1 MSAFHQ
7 SAGHIKDVMA
17 TVGQKYLLFQRHL
30 KSSKHCF
37 GMHLYLRSA
46 HKGAK
51 PFHDIPGPVRL
62 PLWGNLL
69 HYKLGAFDGRKYHEV
84 LERLHEQYGPI
95 VRETIGS
102 RTVVH
107 VFDPDDIKEVYANE
121 GHTPF
126 VAPLMETA
134 QLYRKQ
140 KNISLGLG
148 NVNGEEW
155 YRLRSSVR
163 HLMLRP
169 KEVHVY
175 FPAVQEIAKDF
186 VSHLENILLVDGKV
200 ENLRDEVS
208 KWVQESAGAIC
219 FGRRLGCLY
228 GGEMEKVAQKII
240 DANKEVFQLSAILK
254 FSLPMYK
261 YFRTPKWKRI
271 TEAENFIYRT
281 TEKYVEETIN
291 KVKTLLEME
300 NRVEE
305 KYQFIMQLLSKDT
318 LSRDDVI
325 IVTFSLFT
333 DGLSTTVPAL
343 LYNLYCLATNPEVQD
358 KAYRE
363 IESVLK
369 ETDEITVDVLN
380 KLPYIKAIVKETFRF
395 YPIGTEVS
403 RIIQKDLIL
412 SGYHVPKGTHVDLT
426 PNVHFLSEKYFK
438 DARIYLPDRWLRGNE
453 NTSYHPYLLTPFGH
467 GTRTCAGRRFAEQD
481 LYLILFYILQKF
493 KLEYQSSTKRLEQ
506 VFETLLFP
514 DGSVDVI
521 FKPRSNY
528 A

>member
-1 MSAFHQ
+1 
-7 SAGHIKDVMA
+7 MA
-17 TVGQKYLLFQRHL
+17 AVAKKYFLLQKHL
-30 KSSKHCF
+30 NSSKPCL
-37 GMHLYLRSA
+37 GIHLYVRSA
-46 HKGAK
+46 HKEAK
-51 PFHDIPGPVRL
+51 PFQSIPGPVRL

-69 HYKLGAFDGRKYHEV
+69 HYKLGVFDVRKYHEV
-84 LERLHEQYGPI
+84 LEHLHKQYGPI

-107 VFDPDDIKEVYANE
+107 VFDPDDIKEVYMNE
-121 GHTPF
+121 GQTPF

-140 KNISLGLG
+140 KNLSLGLG

-155 YRLRSSVR
+155 YRLRSAVR
-163 HLMLRP
+163 HLMLKP
-169 KEVHVY
+169 QEVQVY
-175 FPAVQEIAKDF
+175 FSAVREIAIDF
-186 VSHLENILLVDGKV
+186 VSHIENILVDGKV

-208 KWVQESAGAIC
+208 KWAQESAGAIC
-219 FGRRLGCLY
+219 FGRRLGCLN
-228 GGEMEKVAQKII
+228 GGEMENVAQKII
-240 DANKEVFQLSAILK
+240 AANKEIFQLSGNLK
-254 FSLPMYK
+254 FSLPVYK
-261 YFRTPKWKRI
+261 YFHTPKWKRI

-281 TEKYVEETIN
+281 TEKYVEQTIDE
-291 KVKTLLEME
+291 VKTIIEKE

-305 KYQFIMQLLSKDT
+305 KYQFITHLLSKDT
-318 LSRDDVI
+318 LSRDDI
-325 IVTFSLFT
+325 IIIAFSLFT

-358 KAYRE
+358 KAYDE
-363 IESVLK
+363 IELVLK
-369 ETDEITVDVLN
+369 ETDTITADVLN

-426 PNVHFLSEKYFK
+426 PNVHLQSEKYFN
-438 DARIYLPDRWLRGNE
+438 DARTYLPDRWLRGHE
-453 NTSYHPYLLTPFGH
+453 NTNYHPYLLTPFGH

-481 LYLILFYILQKF
+481 LYIVLFYILQKF
-493 KLEYQSSTKRLEQ
+493 KLEYQNNNKSLEQ

-514 DGSVDVI
+514 DGPVDVI
-521 FKPRSNY
+521 FKQRSNN

>member
-140 KNISLGLG
+140 KNISLGL
-148 NVNGEEW
+148 
-155 YRLRSSVR
+155 
-163 HLMLRP
+163 
-169 KEVHVY
+169 
-175 FPAVQEIAKDF
+175 A
-186 VSHLENILLVDGKV
+186 
-200 ENLRDEVS
+200 
-208 KWVQESAGAIC
+208 AGAIC